1 MRSPV
6 RVFEGR
12 FGRLQLSDIGTD
24 GPEHEVHEPTLLIK
38 HSGPDGEAR
47 IGGQPHPLSRGT
59 LFFLNPGDRYTL
71 RGAPDAPTRVVLF
84 EAAPDWLEGCCPAL
98 FEDRDTRP
106 FTNAAEDITPRLRQ
120 LADTLAIEVQN
131 DQFLSAERLGFMM
144 QELVLSS
151 LDAYH
156 ARRAPAALWRGSRFE
171 DSRIRRAISLLRA
184 RPNKDLS
191 MDVLA
196 NRVGLSRSRFYYL
209 FQLCTGHSPR
219 EYLDMLCV
227 ETAIERL
234 AASNQRIADV
244 SSNLGFSAQS
254 NFTRFF
260 LNRVG
265 VAPSH
270 YRRAAAGDVPAESSS
285 RSIGDDPDALP
296 RV

>member
-1 MRSPV
+1 MRF
-6 RVFEGR
+6 FEGK
-12 FGRLQLSDIGTD
+12 FGRLQLSDAMAAS
-24 GPEHEVHEPTLLIK
+24 PEREVRDPTLLIK
-38 HSGPDGEAR
+38 HSGPDGEVH
-47 IGGQPHPLSRGT
+47 INGQSHVLSRGT
-59 LFFLNPGDRYTL
+59 LFFLNPGERYTL
-71 RGAPDAPTRVVLF
+71 RGTLEAPTRVVLF
-84 EAAPDWLEGCCPAL
+84 EAAPDWLEECCPAL
-98 FEDRDTRP
+98 FEDRNARP
-106 FTNAAEDITPRLRQ
+106 FTNAAEDITPRIRQ

-131 DQFLSAERLGFMM
+131 DRFLSAERLGFMM
-144 QELVLSS
+144 QELVLSV

-270 YRRAAAGDVPAESSS
+270 YRRAATSDAPAETPSHGIDGNPG
-285 RSIGDDPDALP
+285 RLP
-296 RV
+296 AD

>member
-1 MRSPV
+1 MRSQV
-6 RVFEGR
+6 RHFEGK
-12 FGRLQLSDIGTD
+12 FGRLQLSEATVDA
-24 GPEHEVHEPTLLIK
+24 PEQVVRDPTLVIK
-38 HSGPDGEAR
+38 HAGPDAEVRVGDR
-47 IGGQPHPLSRGT
+47 LLPLVRGT
-59 LFFLNPGDRYTL
+59 LLFLNPGERFAIL
-71 RGAPDAPTRVVLF
+71 RGAGEAATRVVLF
-84 EAAPDWLEGCCPAL
+84 EAAPEWLQDCCPAL
-98 FEDRDTRP
+98 FTPEAAHP
-106 FTNAAEDITPRLRQ
+106 FPNTAEDITPRIRQ

-131 DQFLSAERLGFMM
+131 DAFLSSERLEFMM
-144 QELVLSS
+144 QELVLSI
-151 LDAYH
+151 LDSYH
-156 ARRAPAALWRGSRFE
+156 ARRAPAALWRGSRFA

-209 FQLCTGHSPR
+209 FQVCTGHSPR

-260 LNRVG
+260 LNQVG
-265 VAPSH
+265 VAPSR
-270 YRRAAAGDVPAESSS
+270 YRRAAAGDTAVDAPES
-285 RSIGDDPDALP
+285 LP
-296 RV
+296 KA